1 MTKSSCCIKMPKMSS
16 SSKWANANSM
26 SFQNY
31 TLRNRITIGSG
42 VGAKSR
48 FVQSAYRRQTN
59 TVKNCKMFRLNQ
71 LSNAPMIPSK
81 C

>member
-31 TLRNRITIGSG
+31 TIENKITIGSG

-48 FVQSAYRRQTN
+48 FVQNAYRRQTEN
-59 TVKNCKMFRLNQ
+59 NCKCFN
-71 LSNAPMIPSK
+71 
-81 C
+81 

>member
-1 MTKSSCCIKMPKMSS
+1 MTKSSCCIKMPKMTSS
-16 SSKWANANSM
+16 SRWANANSM

-31 TLRNRITIGSG
+31 TIHNKITIGSG

-48 FVQSAYRRQTN
+48 FVQSAHRRLTN
-59 TVKNCKMFRLNQ
+59 TVNNCKMFRLNQ
-71 LSNAPMIPSK
+71 ISNAPMTPSN